1 MSDKSRIESLK
12 KSLLTPVDVDP
23 STKLVS
29 HSSFKQ
35 IQQGGNLPGSSPTAL
50 NKLKLTTVP
59 LLSAVGLSNIM
70 YTSLHSFYPLYIET
84 HFPSLQSL
92 HFSIIIAIFEVSN
105 LATSLVLGLYIGK
118 MRRKT
123 LILCSNLLLLV
134 STLSFMVLPSLT
146 EATN

>member
-1 MSDKSRIESLK
+1 MSEKSRLESLK
-12 KSLLTPVDVDP
+12 KSLLSPVDDDP
-23 STKLVS
+23 CTRLLS
-29 HSSFKQ
+29 HSSIKQ
-35 IQQGGNLPGSSPTAL
+35 IQQGGNLPGSSTIAL

-70 YTSLHSFYPLYIET
+70 YTSLHSFYPLYIVT

-105 LATSLVLGLYIGK
+105 LATSLILGLYIGK

-123 LILCSNLLLLV
+123 LILCSNLLLLI
-134 STLSFMVLPSLT
+134 STLSFMILPSLT
-146 EATN
+146 EASS